1 MSEAHAQLREEP
13 ETVEPAVC
21 VFNKDLRLVAWNDR
35 FFELLELPQAFA
47 QVGRPF
53 ADFVRF
59 HAENGEYGDGDV
71 EELTTHRLE
80 LARRFQ
86 SSKFRRTRPNGTVIE
101 VHNTPLLSGG
111 FIRVYFDVSAGA
123 TVQDLLLEDEAAV
136 AAAARTEM
144 IDVLDAMADAFA
156 LYDAEDRLVMFNKKY
171 PEFYHPV
178 ADLIVPG
185 ARFED
190 LVRAAFER
198 GMYAKHIDSVEDF
211 VRQRKL
217 QHQNPENEMEIELSD
232 GRWLRVSE
240 SRTKDGGNVSLRTD
254 ITELKRREFEL
265 MRLTDEVGTQN
276 LRFDTALRN
285 MIQGLCMFDAEQ
297 RLIVCNSRYLE
308 MYGFSPTVVKPGIT
322 LKEIMEYSI
331 SLGNYTKEE
340 RDKALAARP
349 THAAMREQATLL
361 QRLKDGR
368 VIAVMHQPMSDGGS
382 VATYEDVTDRE
393 NTEKALRDY
402 ATKLERSNNELQ
414 AFAYVASHDLQ
425 EPLRKIEA
433 FGDRLKTKCADT
445 LGKDAILYLDRMQNA
460 SGRMRALI
468 NDLLSYSRITTKA
481 NPFVPVDLA
490 ALAREVI
497 SDLEIRIEETKAK
510 VEVEGLPTIDA
521 DATQMRQLL
530 QNLISNALKF
540 QGEAETPHVAVTGRL
555 LSREEAGDTSE
566 EMCEIRV
573 ADNGIGF
580 DEKYLDRI
588 FAIFQRLHGRSE
600 YEGTGIGLAT
610 CQKIVE
616 QHRGS
621 ITATSAP
628 GKGATFIITLP
639 IRGIDSEVSQ

>member
-1 MSEAHAQLREEP
+1 MSEAHAQLREVP
-13 ETVEPAVC
+13 EIVEPAVC

-35 FFELLELPQAFA
+35 FFDLLELPQAFA
-47 QVGRPF
+47 RIGRPF
-53 ADFVRF
+53 ADFIRF
-59 HAENGEYGDGDV
+59 HAEKGEYGDGDV

-86 SSKFRRTRPNGTVIE
+86 SSKFRRVRPNGTVLE

-111 FIRVYFDVSAGA
+111 FVRVYLDVSAGA
-123 TVQDLLLEDEAAV
+123 TVQDLLLEDEVEAV
-136 AAAARTEM
+136 AAARTEM
-144 IDVLDAMADAFA
+144 SDVLDAMADAFA
-156 LYDAEDRLVMFNKKY
+156 LFDAEDRLVMFNKKY
-171 PEFYHPV
+171 REFYHPV

-190 LVRAAFER
+190 LVRAGVER
-198 GMYAKHIDSVEDF
+198 GMYAEHVDSVEDF

-217 QHQNPENEMEIELSD
+217 QHQNPENEIEIELND

-254 ITELKRREFEL
+254 ITELKRRESEL

-361 QRLKDGR
+361 QKLKDGR
-368 VIAVMHQPMSDGGS
+368 VIAVMHQPMPDGGS

-433 FGDRLKTKCADT
+433 FGDRLKAKCTDT
-445 LGKDAILYLDRMQNA
+445 LDKDAILYLDRMQNA

-468 NDLLSYSRITTKA
+468 NDLLGYSRITTKA

-490 ALAREVI
+490 ALAREVF

-521 DATQMRQLL
+521 DPTQMRQLL

-540 QGEAETPHVAVTGRL
+540 QGEAETPHVAVTGRM
-555 LSREEAGDTSE
+555 LSEEEAGDTSE

-573 ADNGIGF
+573 QDNGIGF

-616 QHRGS
+616 RHRGS

-628 GKGATFIITLP
+628 GKGATFIIRLP
-639 IRGIDSEVSQ
+639 IKGIDPEGSQ